1 MKLSQSS
8 EEARWAAVCQRD
20 AQAAGSFVYAVRS
33 TGVFCR
39 PGCPSRRPRRENTC
53 FFDSPEAALAAGFR
67 ACLRCRPAASLC
79 VDPHVALVEAACR
92 SMAAADAP
100 LLLAVLAERAG
111 LSPHHFLRVFKKHTG
126 LTPHAWAAG
135 LRAGR
140 LREALGEGMA
150 VSEAIYHAGYNA
162 SSRFYEEADRVLG
175 MTPGAFRAGGAKTR
189 IRFGLGE
196 CALGAIL
203 VAASERGLCAIALG
217 DAPEPLLRELESR
230 FPKAEL
236 VGGDPGFEDWMAQVI
251 GFVEAPGTGLH
262 LPLDLRGTAFQLRVW
277 QALSDIPPGS
287 RLSYSELAARIG
299 APAAVRAVAGACA
312 ANTLAVAI
320 PCHRVVRSDG
330 GLSGYRWGVARKRA
344 LLDREAESR

>member
-1 MKLSQSS
+1 MTLPPLTD
-8 EEARWAAVCQRD
+8 EARWAALCERD
-20 AQAAGSFVYAVRS
+20 AQAAGQFVYAVRS

-39 PGCPSRRPRRENTC
+39 PACPSRRPRRENVL
-53 FFDSPEAALAAGFR
+53 FFDSAEAAIASGFR
-67 ACLRCRPAASLC
+67 ACLRCRPAGPDSQA
-79 VDPHVALVEAACR
+79 AMVERACR
-92 SMAAADAP
+92 HMASADALP
-100 LLLAVLAERAG
+100 TLAELAAEAG
-111 LSPHHFLRVFKKHTG
+111 LSPHHFHRVFKSHTG
-126 LTPHAWAAG
+126 LTPRDWAAG
-135 LRAGR
+135 LRERR
-140 LREALGEGMA
+140 LREALAAGMA

-162 SSRFYEEADRVLG
+162 SSRFYEQADRVLG
-175 MTPGAFRAGGAKTR
+175 MTPSAFRAGGTKTR

-236 VGGDPGFEDWMAQVI
+236 VGGDPGFERWMAQVI
-251 GFVEAPGTGLH
+251 GFVEAPGTGLD

-277 QALSDIPPGS
+277 QALSEIPPGNT
-287 RLSYSELAARIG
+287 LSYRELAERIG
-299 APAAVRAVAGACA
+299 LPAAVRAVAGACA

-320 PCHRVVRSDG
+320 PCHRVLRSDG

-344 LLDREAESR
+344 LLDRESESR